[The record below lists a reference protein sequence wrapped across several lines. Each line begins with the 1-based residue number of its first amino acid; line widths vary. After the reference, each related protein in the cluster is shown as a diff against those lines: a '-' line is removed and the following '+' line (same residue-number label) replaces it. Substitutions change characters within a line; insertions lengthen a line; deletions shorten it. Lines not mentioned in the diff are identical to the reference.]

1 MFFQLD
7 FNIFE
12 TRSAVLKEVNDFK
25 FAKITISSVLE
36 LNVNVVVQKEMKQRV
51 GRDVKEWP
59 RKFFGI

>member
-25 FAKITISSVLE
+25 FAKITISVLE
-36 LNVNVVVQKEMKQRV
+36 LNVNVVVQKEKKQRV

>member
-1 MFFQLD
+1 M
-7 FNIFE
+7 
-12 TRSAVLKEVNDFK
+12 LKEVNDFK

-36 LNVNVVVQKEMKQRV
+36 LNVNVVVQKEKKQRV

>member
-25 FAKITISSVLE
+25 FLTISSVLE
-36 LNVNVVVQKEMKQRV
+36 LNVNVVVQKEKKQRV